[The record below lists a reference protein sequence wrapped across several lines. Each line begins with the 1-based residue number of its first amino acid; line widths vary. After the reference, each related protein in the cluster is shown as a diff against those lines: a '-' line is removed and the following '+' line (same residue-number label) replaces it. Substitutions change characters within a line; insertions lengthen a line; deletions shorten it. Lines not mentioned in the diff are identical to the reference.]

1 MQDLRLI
8 LIVVGAIAIAALLLH
23 GLWASRKEKPTVFG
37 KKPVKRLKKTPP
49 SPVAESDYVE
59 SGYDDDGVGAVRV
72 VTPGAKPGAKVAQT
86 PSFSVSAAD
95 EADFMT
101 EAADPLTSSRR
112 EPEIREPDT
121 RTPEAHAAT
130 PEPVVAHRPQP
141 EVQATAPV
149 VEAAPVQ
156 APEPKRATSDVLVLN
171 VSAHHGQEIDGE
183 RLLNSLLQLGFHH
196 GEMSIFHRHVDP
208 MGNGP
213 VLFSLANMVKPGTF
227 DVAQMHYFTT
237 PGVTMFMQI
246 PSYGDAGQN
255 FKLMLQAAQ
264 RIADDV
270 GGLVLDDER
279 RMWTP
284 QKNEEYK
291 VRIKTVCA

>member
-37 KKPVKRLKKTPP
+37 SKPVKRLKKTPP
-49 SPVAESDYVE
+49 PPAGESE
-59 SGYDDDGVGAVRV
+59 YDDDGIGAVRV
-72 VTPGAKPGAKVAQT
+72 VTP
-86 PSFSVSAAD
+86 SAAVSQEPTFSATSADETAYMD
-95 EADFMT
+95 EAD
-101 EAADPLTSSRR
+101 DPLAARPR
-112 EPEIREPDT
+112 EPEVRV
-121 RTPEAHAAT
+121 AT
-130 PEPVVAHRPQP
+130 PEPSVTVRAPQERVEP
-141 EVQATAPV
+141 VIAPV
-149 VEAAPVQ
+149 EEAPVQ
-156 APEPKRATSDVLVLN
+156 PVQTVAAQPAPEPEPKRPTSDVLVLN
-171 VSAHHGQEIDGE
+171 VSAHHGQVIDGE

-227 DVAQMHYFTT
+227 DVAQMHHFTT

-284 QKNEEYK
+284 QKTEEYK
-291 VRIKTVCA
+291 VRIKAVCA

>member
-37 KKPVKRLKKTPP
+37 SKPVKRLKKTPP
-49 SPVAESDYVE
+49 PRAAESE
-59 SGYDDDGVGAVRV
+59 YDDDGIGAVRV
-72 VTPGAKPGAKVAQT
+72 VTP
-86 PSFSVSAAD
+86 SAAVSQEPAFSATSAD
-95 EADFMT
+95 EPDFMAA
-101 EAADPLTSSRR
+101 AADPLAARPR
-112 EPEIREPDT
+112 EPEMSV
-121 RTPEAHAAT
+121 AT
-130 PEPVVAHRPQP
+130 PEPAVAVRAQQERVEPA
-141 EVQATAPV
+141 VQ
-149 VEAAPVQ
+149 APVQ
-156 APEPKRATSDVLVLN
+156 NVVAQPAPEPEPKRPTSDVLVLN
-171 VSAHHGQEIDGE
+171 VSAHHGQVIDGE

-227 DVAQMHYFTT
+227 DVAQMHSFTT

-284 QKNEEYK
+284 QKTEEYK
-291 VRIKTVCA
+291 VRIKAVCA